1 MIKIY
6 ILITLIISLIYEFNF
21 LTNDLLLTHTYII
34 KTIYMVIMKGNMV
47 LKLRNYGNYLITR

>member
-21 LTNDLLLTHTYII
+21 LMNDLLLTHTYIM
-34 KTIYMVIMKGNMV
+34 KMIYMVIMKGNMV
-47 LKLRNYGNYLITR
+47 LKLRNYGNCLITR